1 MPITCPYC
9 KRDNFLSEGGK
20 RRHIFKSR
28 TCYAQYKKHYG
39 INGGKLP
46 AAAAIAWNPAALPIS
61 HGQSS
66 SKARQLLDKTL
77 GLEGNKRLRL
87 VNDQEDNAFFMV
99 DNDDGEYM
107 EDDNEMQEN
116 APATGNTDSTVGQGM
131 RNNFRQYLQKARTF
145 APFQGSFADAI
156 SLLHTLRQQKCSL
169 DSYESVSHWHF
180 VANRDIRPHEKLSQA
195 PNFWSRDKIYAKLRE
210 RYNRAEGYGNIT
222 EIVLPSNYTKARIV
236 WNDAQM
242 VIQSLLTDP
251 RITAKDYLFFDSD
264 PFAPPPEDL
273 NYIAD
278 MNTGKCY
285 IDTYNDLITNPQKQI
300 LVPTILYVDGT
311 VTGQFVDLPI
321 TAVQIALGIH
331 TRVARDKAHC
341 WGTLG
346 YIPDPSKVK
355 SHGKRQLIDSGHV
368 AQEKDSD
375 ASDKSSEESDSENPT
390 GKVKNIFRM
399 KKPHQKR
406 YTLEESFVSSLN
418 SWPICFFYLPMLTI
432 LLPLFSL

>member
-1 MPITCPYC
+1 
-9 KRDNFLSEGGK
+9 
-20 RRHIFKSR
+20 
-28 TCYAQYKKHYG
+28 
-39 INGGKLP
+39 
-46 AAAAIAWNPAALPIS
+46 
-61 HGQSS
+61 
-66 SKARQLLDKTL
+66 
-77 GLEGNKRLRL
+77 
-87 VNDQEDNAFFMV
+87 MV
-99 DNDDGEYM
+99 DNNDGEYM

-116 APATGNTDSTVGQGM
+116 APDTGDTDSTVGQGM

-145 APFQGSFADAI
+145 APFQGGFANAI

-251 RITAKDYLFFDSD
+251 RIMAKDYLFFDSD

-368 AQEKDSD
+368 EGTNDCHELLQNEGQVAQNSNVHPSQDLHVMLEKILESYQKFQKKGLIWDFVYNGTVYYDIELVFFVPFIKCDTDEADKLCGSFTARGRNVAQLCRYCECPTRDSG
-375 ASDKSSEESDSENPT
+375 NPLA
-390 GKVKNIFRM
+390 K
-399 KKPHQKR
+399 
-406 YTLEESFVSSLN
+406 Y
-418 SWPICFFYLPMLTI
+418 
-432 LLPLFSL
+432 PLKTKAKIE